1 MDCIDVLE
9 MEVNIN
15 KLIEMKVVIIKEQR
29 GGEYMFDR
37 RGYSNNVCEWSD
49 VIVGFSVD
57 RSGYGQ

>member
-29 GGEYMFDR
+29 AANICLIGGDT
-37 RGYSNNVCEWSD
+37 
-49 VIVGFSVD
+49 VIMYV
-57 RSGYGQ
+57 SGRM

>member
-1 MDCIDVLE
+1 
-9 MEVNIN
+9 
-15 KLIEMKVVIIKEQR
+15 
-29 GGEYMFDR
+29 MFDR